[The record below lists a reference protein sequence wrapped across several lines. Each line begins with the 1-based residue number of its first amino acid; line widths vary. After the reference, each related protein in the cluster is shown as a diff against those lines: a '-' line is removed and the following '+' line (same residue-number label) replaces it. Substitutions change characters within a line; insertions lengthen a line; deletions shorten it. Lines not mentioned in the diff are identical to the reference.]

1 MNAVN
6 ASSPSSTPVSWPLVF
21 LASAGLV
28 AVISLYAGY
37 RSGQRVEPSS
47 AATDGQPAAQS
58 PTQDAS
64 GPAADKEQAKPAPEL
79 AWPRWAFQLK
89 DPLPERQPPLTP
101 PPWRILGA
109 TMTQGTWHLLIL
121 REGKAETEYF
131 KVGDKLPGNYLIT
144 AISEEDVTL
153 KHGKREMVLAY
164 IGTP

>member
-1 MNAVN
+1 MRSSN
-6 ASSPSSTPVSWPLVF
+6 ASRPTLTAVSWPVVF
-21 LASAGLV
+21 LAAAGLV
-28 AVISLYAGY
+28 AAVSLYAGY
-37 RSGQRVEPSS
+37 RAGQGL
-47 AATDGQPAAQS
+47 DPAAVAGDDKSKAQA
-58 PTQDAS
+58 PLQDGGDRTS
-64 GPAADKEQAKPAPEL
+64 GKEQTKAAPEL